1 MNSFLEMLKESRTK
15 RERNTVED
23 HLRDIATFLAILCDE
38 INDLRES
45 VNSLDESVCGLDV

>member
-15 RERNTVED
+15 RERNTAED